1 MTEQL
6 SPLALQALAVVEESG
21 AIINANHAHPHTIRH
36 KGRIDLVTETDIAV
50 EAFLKE
56 RLATLAPQAGFL
68 AEESAEDLSLPDTCW
83 IIDPVDGTTNFAP
96 DRHVRGLPPE
106 RGNCARHRQRAAA
119 PRMLYCGKGERGMAQ
134 RGTHQRLIRDGLR
147 ECPCSHRFSL

>member
-21 AIINANHAHPHTIRH
+21 AIIGANHAHPHTIRH

-83 IIDPVDGTTNFAP
+83 IIDPVDGTTNFA
-96 DRHVRGLPPE
+96 HE

>member
-21 AIINANHAHPHTIRH
+21 AIIGANHAHPHTIRH

-68 AEESAEDLSLPDTCW
+68 AEESAEDLSLPD
-83 IIDPVDGTTNFAP
+83 
-96 DRHVRGLPPE
+96 LS
-106 RGNCARHRQRAAA
+106 
-119 PRMLYCGKGERGMAQ
+119 
-134 RGTHQRLIRDGLR
+134 LI
-147 ECPCSHRFSL
+147 HI

>member
-21 AIINANHAHPHTIRH
+21 AIISANHAHPDTIRH

-56 RLATLAPQAGFL
+56 RLASLIEERAGIL
-68 AEESAEDLSLPDTCW
+68 E
-83 IIDPVDGTTNFAP
+83 G
-96 DRHVRGLPPE
+96 
-106 RGNCARHRQRAAA
+106 
-119 PRMLYCGKGERGMAQ
+119 
-134 RGTHQRLIRDGLR
+134 
-147 ECPCSHRFSL
+147 

>member
-56 RLATLAPQAGFL
+56 RLASLAPQAGFL

-83 IIDPVDGTTNFAP
+83 IIDPVDGTTNFA
-96 DRHVRGLPPE
+96 HGLPRPWPT
-106 RGNCARHRQRAAA
+106 A
-119 PRMLYCGKGERGMAQ
+119 
-134 RGTHQRLIRDGLR
+134 
-147 ECPCSHRFSL
+147 

>member
-21 AIINANHAHPHTIRH
+21 AIISANHAYPHTIRH

-83 IIDPVDGTTNFAP
+83 IIDPVDGTTTFA
-96 DRHVRGLPPE
+96 HGLPPE